1 MLQSRSGFGLR
12 KEPLPKWDRN
22 SKMPSSM
29 MKRWFGGDAKKDA
42 EVMLL
47 FKQDLLDVG
56 HGKVGHWHF
65 DKDGK
70 LATILLCDQMSRNI
84 YRGMAGA
91 FSFDHISQRLAKHIV
106 AKIELFEQYALF
118 EKLFIVMPLMNSENE
133 DDCQLCA
140 DVLS

>member
-1 MLQSRSGFGLR
+1 
-12 KEPLPKWDRN
+12 
-22 SKMPSSM
+22 MPPTM

-42 EVMLL
+42 EIMLL

-56 HGKVGHWHF
+56 HGKVGHWQF

-70 LATILLCDQMSRNI
+70 LATLLLCDQMSRNI

-91 FSFDHISQRLAKHIV
+91 FSFDHISQRLAKHII
-106 AKIELFEQYALF
+106 AKFELFEQYALF

-133 DDCQLCA
+133 EDAQLCA
-140 DVLS
+140 DVLTAMIDQLRTDK